1 MFVRLYSGYPSE
13 IRDVAM
19 HGSSPKYISNLRGE
33 ADASQK
39 SEVRSQK
46 SEVRSQKSEVRGLD
60 RYFAALPAMKY
71 KCGSHLIRLAPFNER
86 GRVERGAECCD
97 AFRKFFPRPT
107 HALLRFVGDDS
118 AGHRHEN
125 SFLKKADRL
134 AGAEERAE
142 SNRLNPAQKR
152 PRESAFPRATALRM

>member
-1 MFVRLYSGYPSE
+1 MFVRLYSTYPPE

-19 HGSSPKYISNLRGE
+19 HGSSPPNIEYISNLRGE

-39 SEVRSQK
+39 SEVR
-46 SEVRSQKSEVRGLD
+46 GLD
-60 RYFAALPAMKY
+60 RYLTALPAMKY
-71 KCGSHLIRLAPFNER
+71 KCGSAPHPARQFNER

-107 HALLRFVGDDS
+107 HTLPRFVGDDS

-125 SFLKKADRL
+125 SFLRKAERL
-134 AGAEERAE
+134 AKAEKQAG
-142 SNRLNPAQKR
+142 SNRSNPVDKS
-152 PRESAFPRATALRM
+152 PRELAFARATALTMW

>member
-46 SEVRSQKSEVRGLD
+46 SEDSTATSRRYRPWNTSAVRTSSRSLHLTNAD
-60 RYFAALPAMKY
+60 ALNAAPNAATRS
-71 KCGSHLIRLAPFNER
+71 GN
-86 GRVERGAECCD
+86 
-97 AFRKFFPRPT
+97 FFLVQRT
-107 HALLRFVGDDS
+107 RFSALL
-118 AGHRHEN
+118 EMI
-125 SFLKKADRL
+125 
-134 AGAEERAE
+134 
-142 SNRLNPAQKR
+142 
-152 PRESAFPRATALRM
+152 LRGIGMKTHF